1 MIMYILLGNFLVACG
16 TTFFILPNNILNGG
30 TAGVA
35 VALQPL
41 FHIDTV
47 WMTNALTVGLYGVG
61 VIFLGKQ
68 IGRASCRE
76 RV

>member
-1 MIMYILLGNFLVACG
+1 MENDHVYSSWEFLGRLWYD
-16 TTFFILPNNILNGG
+16 FFILPNNILNGG

-61 VIFLGKQ
+61 VIF
-68 IGRASCRE
+68 
-76 RV
+76 